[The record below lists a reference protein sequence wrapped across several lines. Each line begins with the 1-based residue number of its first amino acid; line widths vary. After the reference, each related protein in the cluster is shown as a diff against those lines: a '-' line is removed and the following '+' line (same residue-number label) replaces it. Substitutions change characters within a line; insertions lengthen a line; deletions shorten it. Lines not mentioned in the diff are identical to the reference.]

1 VQLYLIR
8 HATAEESDELGRGD
22 GERRLVDQGHT
33 EARLAARALSQ
44 MRVAPSSVLTSPLR
58 RCVETAQ
65 PIAAMLDAPL
75 VRDRRL
81 QPGFEPTEFAAV
93 VQAHTS
99 DQSLVLCGHEPD
111 LSALVGYLT
120 GAHVR
125 MPKGGIA
132 RIEAVSLRP
141 GGSELRWLLR
151 PKQIRL
157 IAAARVSA

>member
-8 HATAEESDELGRGD
+8 HATAEEPHELGRGD
-22 GERRLVDQGHT
+22 ADRRLVDEGQT
-33 EARLAARALSQ
+33 EARLAARALAQ

-58 RCVETAQ
+58 RCVETAR

-75 VRDRRL
+75 VEERRL
-81 QPGFEPTEFAAV
+81 GPGFEPTEFAAV
-93 VQAHTS
+93 VEAHAS
-99 DQSLVLCGHEPD
+99 ARSLVLCGHEPD

-132 RIEAVSLRP
+132 RIETSSLRP